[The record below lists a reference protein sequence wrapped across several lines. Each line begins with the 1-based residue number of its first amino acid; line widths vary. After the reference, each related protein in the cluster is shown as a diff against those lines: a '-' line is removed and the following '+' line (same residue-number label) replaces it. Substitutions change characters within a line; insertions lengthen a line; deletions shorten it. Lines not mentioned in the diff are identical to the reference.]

1 MHRQAITALAL
12 FSFSICA
19 PLRAALPTPTGYWT
33 LDSADISGAT
43 ALDKS
48 GNNMSGALA
57 NTTSV
62 TGTTIAMSVRTG
74 NTAAPDATWTAFN
87 AVASSGGAIAGTA
100 RYVQYRAVLTTADAT
115 RTAALNDVTL
125 SYAP

>member
-1 MHRQAITALAL
+1 
-12 FSFSICA
+12 
-19 PLRAALPTPTGYWT
+19 
-33 LDSADISGAT
+33 
-43 ALDKS
+43 
-48 GNNMSGALA
+48 MSGALA